1 MKDRRLDDSAQILYL
16 SLVSAYSPEAR
27 DRFRILID
35 DLTCRNGL
43 QFADVAQ
50 RAGISAATLRRARH
64 RFDTPITTGTLRGLE
79 RAYDLGHRE
88 LDKFL
93 TTPDY
98 QPKPKSKPLTPETS
112 TSDDVIRFLRRF
124 AAAQPAEAH
133 RLRAKFETLWDK
145 R

>member
-1 MKDRRLDDSAQILYL
+1 
-16 SLVSAYSPEAR
+16 VSAYSPEAR
-27 DRFRILID
+27 DRLRILID

-93 TTPDY
+93 ATPDY
-98 QPKPKSKPLTPETS
+98 QPQPKAKPLTPETS

-124 AAAQPAEAH
+124 VAAQPGEAR
-133 RLRAKFETLWDK
+133 RLRAKFETFWDK